1 MKPAA
6 STSPTD
12 PVSPREDSSHG
23 LDDRI
28 RRIMDAAIP
37 DWTTV
42 RFAFLEPSPRWA
54 PAVQTELTRQLRS
67 RPDIR
72 LKESA
77 RSLSVRCDSH
87 VSGRELHRTLQTDV
101 CRGIVLVMEDQGR
114 DILLLLGRLSRLCRP
129 APPVLVL
136 IPPAARSLLPVLFE
150 SGAGSVMVRPVPDQK
165 IAAWCLRVLQMQE
178 RPADAGAET
187 KADRTIRS
195 AADVPAERS

>member
-1 MKPAA
+1 MKPSA
-6 STSPTD
+6 SSFRTD
-12 PVSPREDSSHG
+12 PVSPPAGPADR

-42 RFAFLEPSPRWA
+42 RFAFLEPSSRWA

-67 RPDIR
+67 RSDIR

-77 RSLSVRCDSH
+77 RSLSVRCDSYE
-87 VSGRELHRTLQTDV
+87 SGRALHRTLQTDG

-150 SGAGSVMVRPVPDQK
+150 SGAGSVMVRPVPDRK

-178 RPADAGAET
+178 RPSDPGAVPDAGTGAGT
-187 KADRTIRS
+187 G
-195 AADVPAERS
+195 